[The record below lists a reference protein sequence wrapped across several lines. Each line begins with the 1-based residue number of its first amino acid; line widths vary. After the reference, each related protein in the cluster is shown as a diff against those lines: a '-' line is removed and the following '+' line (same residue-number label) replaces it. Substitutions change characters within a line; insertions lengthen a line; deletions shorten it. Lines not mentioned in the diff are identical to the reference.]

1 MIPAPTID
9 PANMLNLAE
18 QIREALAMFA
28 RNRIEPAL
36 IGGLAVVAHQV
47 VRATKDVDFLVEAE
61 AADRVHDALL
71 DLGYKCLYRS
81 EDAANYVRDTEG
93 LDLLYAH
100 RPLARRL
107 LSQASERET
116 PMGRMRIISVE
127 GLIGFKLQG
136 FVNDGTRTRD
146 LDDIRALLKVH
157 GASLD
162 MVELREYFA
171 LFNKPEL
178 LNELLG

>member
-1 MIPAPTID
+1 MA
-9 PANMLNLAE
+9 NLAD
-18 QIREALAMFA
+18 QIREALTMFA
-28 RNRIEPAL
+28 RSGTKPAL

-47 VRATKDVDFLVEAE
+47 VRATTDVDFLLEAE

-71 DLGYKCLYRS
+71 DLGYRCLHRS
-81 EDAANYVRDTEG
+81 EDAANYVRAAEG

-107 LSQASERET
+107 LAQALERET

-146 LDDIRALLKVH
+146 LDDIRALLRIH
-157 GASLD
+157 RASLD
-162 MVELREYFA
+162 MDELREYFA
-171 LFNKPEL
+171 MFNKPEL
-178 LNELLG
+178 LNELLYGTPG

>member
-1 MIPAPTID
+1 MP
-9 PANMLNLAE
+9 NLAE
-18 QIREALAMFA
+18 QIREALSMFA
-28 RNRIEPAL
+28 RNGTQPAL

-61 AADRVHDALL
+61 AADKVHDALL
-71 DLGYKCLYRS
+71 NLGYQCLYRS
-81 EDAANYVRDTEG
+81 EDAANYVRGTEG
-93 LDLLYAH
+93 LDLLFAH

-107 LSQASERET
+107 LAQASERET
-116 PMGRMRIISVE
+116 PLGRLRVISVE

-136 FVNDGTRTRD
+136 FVNDAKRTRD
-146 LDDIRALLKVH
+146 LDDIRALLQIH
-157 GASLD
+157 RASLD
-162 MVELREYFA
+162 IDELREYFG

>member
-1 MIPAPTID
+1 MS
-9 PANMLNLAE
+9 NLAE
-18 QIREALAMFA
+18 QIREALSMFA
-28 RNRIEPAL
+28 RNSTEPAL

-47 VRATKDVDFLVEAE
+47 VRATQDVDFLVEAE

-71 DLGYKCLYRS
+71 VLGYQCLYRS
-81 EDAANYVRDTEG
+81 EDAANYVRATEG

-107 LSQASERET
+107 LAQASQRDT
-116 PMGRMRIISVE
+116 PMGRLRVISVE

-136 FVNDGTRTRD
+136 FVNDATRTRD
-146 LDDIRALLKVH
+146 LEDIRALLKIH
-157 GASLD
+157 RTSLD
-162 MVELREYFA
+162 MDELREYFA
-171 LFNKPEL
+171 LFNKPDL

>member
-1 MIPAPTID
+1 MAK
-9 PANMLNLAE
+9 LAD

-28 RNRIEPAL
+28 RSGTKPAL

-47 VRATKDVDFLVEAE
+47 VRATKDVAFLVEAE
-61 AADRVHDALL
+61 AAGKVHDALL
-71 DLGYKCLYRS
+71 DLGYQCIYRS
-81 EDAANYVRDTEG
+81 EEAANYVRTTEG
-93 LDLLYAH
+93 LDLLFAH

-107 LSQASERET
+107 LAQASERET

-136 FVNDGTRTRD
+136 FVNDASRTRD
-146 LDDIRALLKVH
+146 LDDIRALLKLH
-157 GASLD
+157 RNSLD
-162 MVELREYFA
+162 MDELREYFA
-171 LFNKPEL
+171 LFNRPEL

>member
-1 MIPAPTID
+1 MS
-9 PANMLNLAE
+9 NLAE
-18 QIREALAMFA
+18 QIREALSMFA
-28 RNRIEPAL
+28 RNDTQPAL

-71 DLGYKCLYRS
+71 DLGYQCLYRS
-81 EDAANYVRDTEG
+81 EDAANYVRGTEG
-93 LDLLYAH
+93 LDVLYAH

-107 LSQASERET
+107 LAQASVRET

-136 FVNDGTRTRD
+136 FVNDVMRARD
-146 LDDIRALLKVH
+146 LDDIRALLKIH
-157 GASLD
+157 RASLD
-162 MVELREYFA
+162 MDELREYFA
-171 LFNKPEL
+171 LFDKAEL

>member
-1 MIPAPTID
+1 MA
-9 PANMLNLAE
+9 NLAD
-18 QIREALAMFA
+18 QIREALSMFA
-28 RNRIEPAL
+28 RSGTKPAL

-61 AADRVHDALL
+61 AADKVHDALL
-71 DLGYKCLYRS
+71 DLGYQCIYRS
-81 EDAANYVRDTEG
+81 EEAANYVRTTEG
-93 LDLLYAH
+93 LDLLFAH

-107 LSQASERET
+107 LAQASERET

-136 FVNDGTRTRD
+136 FVNDASRTRD
-146 LDDIRALLKVH
+146 LDDIRALLKLH
-157 GASLD
+157 RNSLD
-162 MVELREYFA
+162 MDELREYFA
-171 LFNKPEL
+171 LFNRPEL